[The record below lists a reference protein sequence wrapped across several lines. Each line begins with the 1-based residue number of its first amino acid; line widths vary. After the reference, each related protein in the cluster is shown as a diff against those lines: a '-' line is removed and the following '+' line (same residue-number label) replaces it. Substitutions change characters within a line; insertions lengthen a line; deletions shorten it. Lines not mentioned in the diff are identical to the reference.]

1 MEPITLSRTLELADM
16 IYESGED
23 MDRALSLS
31 FRLTNAM
38 NEMIGLGATDEQ
50 INEIVHNYLDRDT
63 PETMF
68 S

>member
-50 INEIVHNYLDRDT
+50 IDENYLYRDT
-63 PETMF
+63 PEMLL

>member
-16 IYESGED
+16 LYESGED

-38 NEMIGLGATDEQ
+38 NEMIGLGAADEQ
-50 INEIVHNYLDRDT
+50 IDEIVHNYLYRDT
-63 PETMF
+63 PEMLL

>member
-16 IYESGED
+16 LYESGED

-50 INEIVHNYLDRDT
+50 IDEIVHNYLYRDT
-63 PETMF
+63 PEMLL

>member
-1 MEPITLSRTLELADM
+1 M
-16 IYESGED
+16 IS
-23 MDRALSLS
+23 RALSLS

-50 INEIVHNYLDRDT
+50 IDEIVHNYLYRDT
-63 PETMF
+63 PEMLL

>member
-1 MEPITLSRTLELADM
+1 MEPITINRTLELADM
-16 IYESGED
+16 LYEAGED
-23 MDRALSLS
+23 FDRALSLS

-63 PETMF
+63 QETMF

>member
-38 NEMIGLGATDEQ
+38 NEMIGLGAADEQ
-50 INEIVHNYLDRDT
+50 IDEIVHNYLYRDT
-63 PETMF
+63 PEMLL

>member
-1 MEPITLSRTLELADM
+1 MEPITLSRTLEKADM
-16 IYESGED
+16 LYESGED

-38 NEMIGLGATDEQ
+38 NEMIGLGAADEQ
-50 INEIVHNYLDRDT
+50 IDEIVHNYLYRDT
-63 PETMF
+63 PEMLL